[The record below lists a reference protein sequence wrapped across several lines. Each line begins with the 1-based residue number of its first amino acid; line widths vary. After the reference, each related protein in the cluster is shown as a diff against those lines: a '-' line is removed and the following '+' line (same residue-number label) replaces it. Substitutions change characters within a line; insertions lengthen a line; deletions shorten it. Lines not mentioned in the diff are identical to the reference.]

1 MFSSDFTDTCACESF
16 TPSGSV
22 RSLPS
27 ADVVVLRDELRSL
40 EGIESNRSAADSI
53 TNVVIWWR
61 VCHFK
66 CNLFTY
72 EALRSTEELVETCP
86 CVPDWIRVWKRFWGE
101 EKTRVPGEKPLGW
114 RELTTNSTLIWR
126 RPGPHWWEANVL
138 ITWSTK
144 NFKGLCQASCYL
156 SKRVKL
162 VFASFEF
169 PK

>member
-1 MFSSDFTDTCACESF
+1 MGWGWVFSSDFTDTCACESF
-16 TPSGSV
+16 TASGSV
-22 RSLPS
+22 RSLS
-27 ADVVVLRDELRSL
+27 SDVVVLRDELGSL

-101 EKTRVPGEKPLGW
+101 EKTRVPGEK
-114 RELTTNSTLIWR
+114 LTTNSTLIWR
-126 RPGPHWWEANVL
+126 PPGPHWWEANVL

-156 SKRVKL
+156 FKRVRL
-162 VFASFEF
+162 VFTWFQF